1 MWKTWR
7 WADGAVAIGGKDR
20 RPEEQGLWR
29 KKAGQSSFVLQLVM
43 GKTLTRLLGD
53 AEAGHAMGSLR
64 VGDVVKV
71 SGYLQA
77 QVLCRLHLASLL
89 AAVHTLDASRNP
101 LPPQTRPM
109 QTQDCEA
116 VAHPRPDQIDLIVS
130 KYQRLARSASLQRK
144 SEKEGGGE
152 GRLLET
158 EAALGDV
165 RGAAVNPRRQASQAD
180 ERVGPAQPTPV
191 LESTFSELS
200 LSRILVVHNVEEWRV
215 AAKVHYTRAS
225 EYDFTSENDFLQKR
239 I

>member
-1 MWKTWR
+1 MQWVACGLGMWSKCLGICKLRFCAACTWLLS
-7 WADGAVAIGGKDR
+7 W
-20 RPEEQGLWR
+20 
-29 KKAGQSSFVLQLVM
+29 LQC
-43 GKTLTRLLGD
+43 TLLTPP
-53 AEAGHAMGSLR
+53 A
-64 VGDVVKV
+64 
-71 SGYLQA
+71 
-77 QVLCRLHLASLL
+77 
-89 AAVHTLDASRNP
+89 TP
-101 LPPQTRPM
+101 PPPQTCPM

-225 EYDFTSENDFLQKR
+225 EYDFTLENDFLQKG